1 MSVPG
6 GVNLAMLSLVGGA
19 APGGYEIER
28 SLRFNSADSAYLSR
42 TPASAGNRT
51 TWTFS
56 TWIKRSQLGVLQR
69 FFSGATATNDN
80 DWTAILFNASDQ
92 LVIGGYNTFFRTSN
106 SVYRDCSAWYHLFI
120 TADLGN
126 GTAALKLRAWINNV
140 EITWASTSSNP
151 TTTGINSAN
160 NHAIG
165 AEQNPNNG
173 GVANYFNGYLADV
186 HFIDGQALAPTDFG
200 EFDDNGVWQ
209 PIEYAGTYGTNGF
222 HLDFSDNSTAAALG
236 TDTSGN
242 GNTWTVNNI
251 TASEYRVIDAPT
263 LLNGA
268 MIVRGVSGGS
278 VTVTISGA
286 GTKNY
291 FTSSDG
297 IDWTWQS
304 SATSATY
311 SANYIA
317 SGGAGTNSRIAVSN
331 GAFQYAMWNTNTN
344 FDSSSNTTTDTTGLT
359 FTTATANGSNA
370 DSLFDSPTNG
380 TQTDTGAGG
389 EVSGNYATLN
399 PLDNPYS
406 IVLSNG
412 NLDWEIAGTLFRSM
426 RGNFMMTSGK
436 WYFETRW
443 NTGAPMIGI
452 ARPSD
457 NMSSHLGS
465 STNSGIG
472 SGANATYKD
481 GIGNTSGVPSHSP
494 GDILMCAF
502 DADAGKVWFGANG
515 SWYSS
520 GDPVAGTNERYS
532 GLTDGTWMP
541 AVTAYDSS
549 GNPAS
554 INFGQRPFAYTAP
567 SGYKALC
574 TTNLP
579 DPTIADGTDY
589 MDAALYTGNGTTQ
602 TISGLGFSPD
612 LVWTKARSAANSH
625 ALWDTVRGVEK
636 RLISNATD
644 AEATRAGGLT
654 AFTSDGFTHGDDS
667 TGNASSTT
675 YVAWTW
681 DAGTSTVSNT
691 DGSITS
697 SVRANAS
704 AGFSVVT
711 YTGTGSAATVGHG
724 LGVAPSLLIVKQRNA
739 VRGWSVYHKDIG
751 ASYYLELQRT
761 DAKGGPYSGLWNDT
775 APTSTV
781 FSILNDGGSN
791 ASGGTYVAY
800 CFAPVEGYSA
810 FGSYTGNGSAD
821 GPFVYC
827 GFRPRFLLIK
837 RTDTSGYPWV
847 IVDAARDGYNL
858 TYKWLEP
865 NSSSA
870 EQTTQP
876 VADADFLSNGFKLR
890 GNGNTTNQSSGT
902 YIYFAVAESPFQYA
916 RAR

>member
-209 PIEYAGTYGTNGF
+209 PIAYAGTYGTNGF

-251 TASEYRVIDAPT
+251 
-263 LLNGA
+263 
-268 MIVRGVSGGS
+268 S
-278 VTVTISGA
+278 VTAGA
-286 GTKNY
+286 GN
-291 FTSSDG
+291 
-297 IDWTWQS
+297 
-304 SATSATY
+304 
-311 SANYIA
+311 
-317 SGGAGTNSRIAVSN
+317 
-331 GAFQYAMWNTNTN
+331 
-344 FDSSSNTTTDTTGLT
+344 
-359 FTTATANGSNA
+359 
-370 DSLFDSPTNG
+370 DSLFDSPQNG
-380 TQTDTGAGG
+380 TQEDTGAGG

-412 NLDWEIAGTLFRSM
+412 NLDWEIAGTSFRSM

-443 NTGAPMIGI
+443 NTGAPMMGI

-457 NMSSHLGS
+457 GVSSHLGS
-465 STNSGIG
+465 SSNRGIG
-472 SGANATYKD
+472 NASSATYKD
-481 GIGNTSGVPSHSP
+481 GSQNTSGVPSHST

-541 AVTAYDSS
+541 AVTAYNSS

-574 TTNLP
+574 TTNLG
-579 DPTIADGTDY
+579 DPTIADGSTA
-589 MDAALYTGNGTTQ
+589 MDVALYQGNGGTN
-602 TISGLGFSPD
+602 TISGLNFSPD
-612 LVWTKARSAANSH
+612 FVWIKNRPYIYDHVLFDA
-625 ALWDTVRGVEK
+625 VRGTTK
-636 RLISNATD
+636 ILKSNSTA
-644 AEATRAGGLT
+644 AESTQSTSLT
-654 AFTSDGFTHGDDS
+654 SFNSDGFTLGADGS
-667 TGNASSTT
+667 GEYNFSSAHN